1 MRRFFTSRLFRAC
14 VCLILVCCVLVLNS
28 PIQVNA
34 AAGGLV
40 AAEIVKASTV
50 SCNPYVVA
58 GACLIALGV
67 WAAAES
73 GVFERLSGHIS
84 LRMLEQKLTNNDG
97 AIEVLQTVN
106 AAGETTFYVPGDVL
120 EFVRSEVIGSE
131 FLAYTS
137 TVLTEAQ
144 IDIVS
149 GIVSRWCVAY
159 ENYAP
164 HIAFA
169 PRASGSFDLL
179 ISRWPITMSGLTAY
193 SYSSPTQKNVFN
205 HYTLYTDSY
214 KSDPLGLRTYV
225 ILENLPLAVSSSV
238 RFCTDYNLSLGYIP
252 DFYIDGTSALEWAPE
267 YANRQLR
274 VINTGGGNNP
284 DGGGD
289 GDPNWKWYMPL
300 ALGSMAALLTQ
311 VQSDQWSGVTP
322 DEFPEYDTI
331 QEFEILD
338 KPEIDNFAYI
348 EIQPVTN
355 PGVNPDTGSGT
366 DPDSGS
372 ESDPEKESVPL
383 PGVIPGINPGTGTDP
398 GTDPGTNPGT
408 GTDPGTNP
416 GTNPG
421 TGTDPG
427 GGSGSEGNSG
437 SSTPPESMQPF
448 MLDLKDFFPFC
459 IPFDLYKFFS
469 LLCAEPEAPVFTWV
483 VQDLGGNSY
492 PITVDL
498 SKWDNFAALF
508 RKLQLFVF
516 IIGLAMSSRKFI
528 KW

>member
-28 PIQVNA
+28 PIHVHA
-34 AAGGLV
+34 SAGGLV
-40 AAEIVKASTV
+40 AAKIVEASTV
-50 SCNPYVVA
+50 SCNPYVIGA
-58 GACLIALGV
+58 ACLIALGV
-67 WAAAES
+67 WAAAET
-73 GVFERLSGHIS
+73 GAFENLNRNV
-84 LRMLEQKLTNNDG
+84 TNWLMTQNFTNSRGEFD
-97 AIEVLQTVN
+97 ILQTVN
-106 AAGETTFYVPGDVL
+106 ELGEKTFYVAGDML
-120 EFVRSEVIGSE
+120 ESVRGWLFESGTISVSSFPFEGSDSVAACFAGRYAYSLSFPYH
-131 FLAYTS
+131 FLAYQGNFGRWICGYSSSAPFTFSVDSPVTGSMTVRLTS
-137 TVLTEAQ
+137 
-144 IDIVS
+144 
-149 GIVSRWCVAY
+149 G
-159 ENYAP
+159 
-164 HIAFA
+164 
-169 PRASGSFDLL
+169 GSFHYFKSDVSTYTESSPGSSTSGVGSITFYDSSVYSPDL
-179 ISRWPITMSGLTAY
+179 SVSTAY
-193 SYSSPTQKNVFN
+193 
-205 HYTLYTDSY
+205 D
-214 KSDPLGLRTYV
+214 
-225 ILENLPLAVSSSV
+225 
-238 RFCTDYNLSLGYIP
+238 LSLGNVP
-252 DFYIDGTSALEWAPE
+252 LFYIDGTSALEWAPE

-284 DGGGD
+284 DGD

-322 DEFPEYDTI
+322 EEFSEYDTI
-331 QEFEILD
+331 QDFEILD
-338 KPEIDNFAYI
+338 KPEIDDFVYI
-348 EIQPVTN
+348 EIQPITQ
-355 PGVNPDTGSGT
+355 PEVNPDPYPDPGSNPDEDPTTAPGTGT
-366 DPDSGS
+366 DPGT
-372 ESDPEKESVPL
+372 DP
-383 PGVIPGINPGTGTDP
+383 GTNPGTGTDP

-408 GTDPGTNP
+408 GTDPGS
-416 GTNPG
+416 
-421 TGTDPG
+421 GTDPG
-427 GGSGSEGNSG
+427 GNSGSGDGTG
-437 SSTPPESMQPF
+437 SSTPPESMHPF